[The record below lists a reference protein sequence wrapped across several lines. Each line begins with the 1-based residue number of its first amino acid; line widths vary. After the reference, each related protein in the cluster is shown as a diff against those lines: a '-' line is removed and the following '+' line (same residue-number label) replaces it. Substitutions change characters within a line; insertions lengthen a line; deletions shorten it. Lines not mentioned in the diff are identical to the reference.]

1 MTSQFPQVLLTCI
14 IVNILKKHCILNDYL
29 FKPKYKIPILKLKY

>member
-14 IVNILKKHCILNDYL
+14 IVNIKNSILNDYL